1 MPDNNQTG
9 LTDQQKKILGIVGGG
24 LVGGSVV
31 SDIVS
36 ANRLIKEGEGAMSDA
51 KMSLADTQG
60 QIKAYDPD
68 VTQATRDL
76 YSRGIRPTDT
86 SFVDE
91 NLATTLRSDINTRAL
106 DPTSLF
112 NAANRAKQDV
122 RQQDYANEVN
132 RLSDYATA
140 MEQQNAVKQQ
150 LEIDQL
156 LGKQALAQQ
165 DIAGASAQIAAA
177 KDRKANAI
185 PNALSS
191 GMQIASMFMPVG
203 EEGMKVNEDNQAVE
217 GLLRRGEVVK
227 TKGKFDHD
235 TNKKALVDEET
246 GEKEAELTGGEYVL
260 NPEQGGEIHQAYM
273 AVEQVLKSG
282 ETPTPEQFMALY
294 EAVQAV
300 FSQPQFNEDVA

>member
-1 MPDNNQTG
+1 MGMSD
-9 LTDQQKKILGIVGGG
+9 DQKKALKILGIAGGAAAVGGAVADV
-24 LVGGSVV
+24 VGG
-31 SDIVS
+31 
-36 ANRLIKEGEGAMSDA
+36 NRLIKEGEGAMADA
-51 KMSLADTQG
+51 RLSLADTQG
-60 QIKAYDPD
+60 QIRAYDPD
-68 VTQATRDL
+68 VAQATRDL

-106 DPTSLF
+106 DPTNLF
-112 NAANRAKQDV
+112 NAANRAKQEA

-140 MEQQNAVKQQ
+140 MEQQNAIKQQ

-177 KDRKANAI
+177 KDRKASAI
-185 PNALSS
+185 PNAISS
-191 GMQIASMFMPVG
+191 LVG
-203 EEGMKVNEDNQAVE
+203 FGQLAGDIVNAEEGMKVNEDNQAVE
-217 GLLRRGEVVK
+217 ELLRRGSVVK
-227 TKGKFDHD
+227 TKGEFDHD
-235 TNKKALVDEET
+235 TNKKALVDEQT

-273 AVEQVLKSG
+273 AVEQILKSG